1 MKRQIYICKKFLAGM
16 MTVML
21 ALLLGAG
28 VSVVSVEAAS
38 GNIYTCNI
46 TPCYAHPV
54 TGNIEDSGGSS
65 SYATGQG
72 MVEGAMYTTGMLEVT
87 DSGSYYLTFRIG
99 LMDYTTNHSFTV
111 QNAGDSGWSSTG
123 ISVVGTGSDNNG
135 TADVCVQVP
144 SENCVVRCSMYV
156 SPMGRDV
163 IFYFYPSNYSPG
175 NTSGMTAT
183 IVTENSSDTIS
194 ESGSSETGDSGITNN
209 ETISNEAN
217 SDETV
222 SGGITNSGI
231 NSSETTSNETTDNG
245 ISSSETVS
253 SGITNNTN
261 GNTTNS
267 TVSNKIASSTSSTG
281 TNGLSSSIT
290 KAANPNSD
298 ISTDSGLSGA
308 QGLSLS
314 TRVESAK
321 ENSGESGGA
330 VGQTIMLTMAITI
343 SGLII
348 LAVAAAIVYYYRKN
362 WRRWGGEDDDD

>member
-1 MKRQIYICKKFLAGM
+1 MKRQIHICKKFLAGM

-21 ALLLGAG
+21 AFFLGAG
-28 VSVVSVEAAS
+28 VSVVSVKAAS
-38 GNIYTCNI
+38 GNIYTCSI
-46 TPCYAHPV
+46 TPSYAHPV

-87 DSGSYYLTFRIG
+87 DSGSYYLTFRMG

-111 QNAGDSGWSSTG
+111 QNVGDSGWSSTG
-123 ISVVGTGSDNNG
+123 VAVVGTGSDNNG

-156 SPMGRDV
+156 NPMGRDV
-163 IFYFYPSNYSPG
+163 IFYFYPSNYSSG

-183 IVTENSSDTIS
+183 IVTENSSDTVS
-194 ESGSSETGDSGITNN
+194 ENVNNETGDSGITSDTNSNGIVSN
-209 ETISNEAN
+209 ET
-217 SDETV
+217 
-222 SGGITNSGI
+222 GGSEITD
-231 NSSETTSNETTDNG
+231 SETTNNDTT
-245 ISSSETVS
+245 SSGNNDMSS
-253 SGITNNTN
+253 SGITSDTNSNTISSTTSN
-261 GNTTNS
+261 KTTGSTNATGNT
-267 TVSNKIASSTSSTG
+267 
-281 TNGLSSSIT
+281 GLSSSIT
-290 KAANPNSD
+290 KTANPSSD
-298 ISTDSGLSGA
+298 ISVDSGLSGA

-314 TRVESAK
+314 TRVESEK
-321 ENSGESGGA
+321 ENSGENSG
-330 VGQTIMLTMAITI
+330 VIGQTVMMTMSITV